1 MRVVSAERVE
11 RAKLL
16 RTGRACKV
24 IAHVQNVQSYCAHS
38 ERACN
43 PVASAHYLCHFV
55 VDFRDLI
62 KPVFCRFLLT
72 DFGKAMAEKFGFTE
86 DIDENGCVTSK
97 VYYQLLRK
105 TSRKGR

>member
-16 RTGRACKV
+16 RTGRTCKV

-38 ERACN
+38 ERAYN

-62 KPVFCRFLLT
+62 KPVFFQVSVNRLRQSNG
-72 DFGKAMAEKFGFTE
+72 GK
-86 DIDENGCVTSK
+86 IW
-97 VYYQLLRK
+97 LHR
-105 TSRKGR
+105 RHR